1 MLSVVSGD
9 FKMQNIILP
18 VCCVLW
24 WRIYRVPQPVFPSE
38 SESRVWKWGVQWYK
52 SVNKLPSRKP
62 PTSQSQYHYIENCC
76 CCRSDREKPFVD
88 LSAISWLA
96 SRCQFSISRAL
107 KTYGNVKQVLCSLNP
122 NWIQALKNTHGENI
136 FHPIKLSPSILHH

>member
-1 MLSVVSGD
+1 MVSGD
-9 FKMQNIILP
+9 FKMQIIILP
-18 VCCVLW
+18 MCMLW

-52 SVNKLPSRKP
+52 SVNKLPSQKP

-96 SRCQFSISRAL
+96 SRCQFSISRFHNIRQCEASVVFIKPKLDSSTEKHPWREYFPSNKTKPKHFASL
-107 KTYGNVKQVLCSLNP
+107 KRL
-122 NWIQALKNTHGENI
+122 
-136 FHPIKLSPSILHH
+136 